1 MIIMTYMPYV
11 LQLLLLKN
19 LDIRDLIY
27 FEMSLV
33 RHASYAP
40 KKASARSN
48 NI

>member
-33 RHASYAP
+33 RHA
-40 KKASARSN
+40 R
-48 NI
+48 